1 MVKIVSELRRRDAA
15 PPANTKHWRF
25 FLFPFKTLFHLKIFN
40 GIQVQIKQRASKR
53 YKGLKAEN
61 PQISLHEKTRLL

>member
-1 MVKIVSELRRRDAA
+1 MVSR
-15 PPANTKHWRF
+15 
-25 FLFPFKTLFHLKIFN
+25 
-40 GIQVQIKQRASKR
+40 SKLNKEQ